1 MSPRATPLAGV
12 LGVLVLGVLV
22 LAGCSSGDGESGK
35 AKAERLPDVTLSA
48 LQEGA
53 EVELA
58 SLRGPMVV
66 NLWASWCAPCVREL
80 PLYQAYSEEYAGKV
94 DVVGIDFQ
102 ETRPAAAVKLAA
114 DSGVTYPLYADPDG
128 KLRAIGLPK
137 VILVDEEGEVA
148 FEQYVEITSVAQI
161 EKLVSQHLGVS

>member
-1 MSPRATPLAGV
+1 MSHRVALVAGV
-12 LGVLVLGVLV
+12 LVALVLS
-22 LAGCSSGDGESGK
+22 GCSSGDAAPTRKKPEG
-35 AKAERLPDVTLSA
+35 LPDVTLSA
-48 LQEGA
+48 LHEGS
-53 EVELA
+53 EVELD

-80 PLYQAYSEEYAGKV
+80 PLYQAYSEKYAGKV

-102 ETRPAAAVKLAA
+102 ETRPAAALKLAA
-114 DSGVTYPLYADPDG
+114 DSGVQYPLYADPDG

-137 VILVDEEGEVA
+137 VILVDESGDVA

-161 EKLVSQHLGVS
+161 EKLVARHLGVTP